1 MQNQS
6 PEGVSNPQSDFL
18 LIDRLRSIAGEVSD
32 QLSPVIETSRQNLH
46 DFKDNLLS
54 LAGTVWNGTN
64 RIATQAYEHASSAL
78 NWINSFA
85 PEPAPITTEMM
96 PRIAFAEKV
105 SKVLLNATI
114 ITTLFAIA
122 AGVGKGVNTR
132 LTRF

>member
-46 DFKDNLLS
+46 DFKDHLLS

-85 PEPAPITTEMM
+85 PEPTPITTEMM

-105 SKVLLNATI
+105 SKVLLNAAI